1 MAAPSTATSPAAK
14 GFPLEQDERSQ
25 HELLTLPSGD
35 SKGVSTY
42 GVSVEEGQWLSR
54 LPLFTDLGA
63 VCLVCFLML
72 LDTSIVVTA
81 IPQITSDFHSLQDVE
96 WYGSAYQLARW
107 AYWMDFNWKMTDIE
121 ASAAFLPL
129 TGKLYTTFTSK
140 VSRRIP
146 IYHTQ
151 ETDFVLQWTF
161 LVFFAIFEV
170 GSLLCGVATSS
181 KFLIVGRA
189 IAGLGTSGISNGAF
203 TIIAQCVP
211 MTRRPG
217 ISQIRID
224 GDHD

>member
-1 MAAPSTATSPAAK
+1 MASTSTTTSTPA
-14 GFPLEQDERSQ
+14 GDFLLEQEERSQ
-25 HELLTLPSGD
+25 HKHELVTLPSSE
-35 SKGVSTY
+35 SKEVSTD
-42 GVSVEEGQWLSR
+42 GVPIEEGQWLSG
-54 LPLFTDLGA
+54 LPLSTILGA
-63 VCLVCFLML
+63 ICLVCFLML

-81 IPQITSDFHSLQDVE
+81 IPRITSDFHSLSDVG
-96 WYGSAYQLARW
+96 WYGSAYQLARCAHW
-107 AYWMDFNWKMTDIE
+107 IDFNWKLTDIE
-121 ASAAFLPL
+121 VSAAFLPL
-129 TGKLYTTFTSK
+129 TGKLYTNFTSK
-140 VSRRIP
+140 VSRRIST
-146 IYHTQ
+146 YHVS

-217 ISQIRID
+217 IPQI
-224 GDHD
+224 

>member
-1 MAAPSTATSPAAK
+1 MASPSTTTSTPA
-14 GFPLEQDERSQ
+14 GDFSLEQDERSQ
-25 HELLTLPSGD
+25 HELVTLPSSE
-35 SKGVSTY
+35 SKEVSTD
-42 GVSVEEGQWLSR
+42 GVPSEEGQWLSG
-54 LPLFTDLGA
+54 LPLSTILGA

-81 IPQITSDFHSLQDVE
+81 IPQITSDFHSLQDLG
-96 WYGSAYQLARW
+96 WYASAYQLARW
-107 AYWMDFNWKMTDIE
+107 AHLIDFNWKLTDIE
-121 ASAAFLPL
+121 VSAAFLPL
-129 TGKLYTTFTSK
+129 TGKLYTNFTSK

-146 IYHTQ
+146 TYHIR

-217 ISQIRID
+217 IPHI
-224 GDHD
+224 